1 MDKRF
6 WKKVLQLTP
15 YILIAAIAVATMLC
29 CRFVVTD
36 GPSMQ
41 PTYTP
46 GDKLLCVRYFGQPQ
60 TGDVVIIKKDGVLMA
75 KRIRAVAGES
85 VIVKDPDGQP
95 QTYSYW
101 SDSGEATVPE
111 GYVFVA
117 GDNYTNSYDSRYE
130 EFGLVKL
137 TDIWGHVAIKF

>member
-75 KRIRAVAGES
+75 KRIRAVAG
-85 VIVKDPDGQP
+85 
-95 QTYSYW
+95 
-101 SDSGEATVPE
+101 
-111 GYVFVA
+111 
-117 GDNYTNSYDSRYE
+117 DNYTNSYDSRYE